1 MMTTAKQT
9 GSFSRQKVSRM
20 VQLALLS
27 AIIVVMAFT
36 PLGYLK
42 IGVLSITFI
51 TIPVVVGAIL
61 MGPGGG
67 AFLGGVFGVTSFV
80 QCFGMDAFGTTLF
93 GINPVF
99 TFLMCVGARILM
111 GFLTGLIFR
120 ALYKVD
126 STKIW
131 SFAVASL
138 SGAVLNTV
146 LFMGCLVLFFGR
158 SEYILDM
165 QATMG
170 VQSVMGFLVA
180 MVGVNG
186 VMEAAV
192 CLVAGSAISKA
203 LHTFLTRRSRA

>member
-1 MMTTAKQT
+1 MTTAKQT

-20 VQLALLS
+20 VQLALFS
-27 AIIVVMAFT
+27 AIILVMAFT

-61 MGPGGG
+61 LGPGAG
-67 AFLGGVFGVTSFV
+67 AFLGGVFGLTSFV
-80 QCFGMDAFGTTLF
+80 QCFGMDDFGTALF

-99 TFLMCVGARILM
+99 TFIMCVAARILM
-111 GFLTGLIFR
+111 GFLTGLIFQ

-126 STKIW
+126 KTKIW
-131 SFAVASL
+131 CFAAASL

-158 SEYILDM
+158 SDYILNM

-170 VQSVMGFLVA
+170 VNSVMGFLVA
-180 MVGVNG
+180 MVGLNG
-186 VMEAAV
+186 VLEAAV
-192 CLVAGSAISKA
+192 CLVAGGAIGKA
-203 LHTFLTRRSRA
+203 LHMYLTRRSKV